1 MKILFS
7 CLMTILAVSALHAA
21 DPVQFSVGDFSFD
34 RPDGWTW
41 VPTTS
46 AMRKAELSVP
56 GSEGKAAEVTFFHFG
71 PGQGGGVEANVQRW
85 FGQFQD
91 GYTDTRVEKYG
102 KTSVTMVTA
111 SGTFA
116 SGMPGGP
123 TTPEAGYALRGAIL
137 ESAGGDVFIKMTGS
151 EATVKAAEGA
161 FEKMVKT
168 AASR

>member
-1 MKILFS
+1 MKILFTF
-7 CLMTILAVSALHAA
+7 LVTLLAIGTLRAA

-34 RPDGWTW
+34 RPDGWAW

-46 AMRKAELSVP
+46 SMRKAELSVP
-56 GSEGKAAEVTFFHFG
+56 GAEGKAAEVTFFHFG

-85 FGQFQD
+85 FGQFKD
-91 GYTDTRVEKYG
+91 GDTDTRAEKYG
-102 KTSVTMVTA
+102 KTTVTMVTA
-111 SGTFA
+111 SGIFS

-137 ESAGGDVFIKMTGS
+137 ESAGGDVFIKMTGP

>member
-7 CLMTILAVSALHAA
+7 SLLTLLAWGTLRAA
-21 DPVQFSVGDFSFD
+21 DPVQFSVGDFQFD
-34 RPDGWTW
+34 RPDGWAW
-41 VPTTS
+41 VPVTS
-46 AMRKAELSVP
+46 SMRKAELSVP
-56 GSEGKAAEVTFFHFG
+56 GPEGVPAEVTFFHFG
-71 PGQGGGVEANVQRW
+71 PGQGGGVEANIQRW

-91 GYTDTRVEKYG
+91 GYTDTRKETYG
-102 KTSVTMVTA
+102 GTPVTLVSA

-123 TTPEAGYALRGAIL
+123 TTSKPGYALRGAIL
-137 ESAGGDVFIKMTGS
+137 EHAEGNVFVKMTGP

-168 AASR
+168 AAAR